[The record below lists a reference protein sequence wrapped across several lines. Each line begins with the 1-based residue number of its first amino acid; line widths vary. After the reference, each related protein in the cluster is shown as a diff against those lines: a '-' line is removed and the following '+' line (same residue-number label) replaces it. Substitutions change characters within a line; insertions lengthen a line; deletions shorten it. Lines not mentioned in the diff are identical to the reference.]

1 MPNQKINIIDVSDE
15 DKKPKR
21 TALQVNYAAIFSSQ
35 AGAEVLFDI
44 LGYAGVESINN
55 ATEAITMAKFEGR
68 RAVGLFILHQ
78 IGSWRPI
85 GVESELINND

>member
-1 MPNQKINIIDVSDE
+1 MPEQNKINIVDVSDD

-21 TALQVNYAAIFSSQ
+21 TALQANFAKIFSSQ

-55 ATEAITMAKFEGR
+55 APDAYKMAVFEGR
-68 RAVGLFILHQ
+68 RAVGLYILHQ
-78 IGSWRPI
+78 IGAWKPSGIDPI
-85 GVESELINND
+85 VTD